1 MNSEKAAHVRDAI
14 NGLSTVAHDPRI
26 SPNYP
31 SDGHTTRTRR
41 GVHWTHTG
49 ECVKLKEYAFR
60 PARINEAGE
69 IAFGDGPM
77 QPCYEV
83 VLQPLSI
90 PTRPR
95 PTVSIPPAVV
105 HEIAKYNCRLRVT
118 AGLRGEWTP
127 GTIRIRDDWQHE
139 LQQDGDRDRCPAC
152 QCSRFTLADGVPECE
167 RCGERL
173 TDRETAAGEQEAIQ
187 Q

>member
-14 NGLSTVAHDPRI
+14 NGLPTVAQNPDI
-26 SPNYP
+26 SSNYP
-31 SDGHTTRTRR
+31 SDGHTTVTRR
-41 GVHWTHTG
+41 GTQWTHTG

-69 IAFGDGPM
+69 IAFGDGPI

-83 VLQPLSI
+83 VLHPLSI

-105 HEIAKYNCRLRVT
+105 YEIAKYNCRLRVT

-127 GTIRIRDDWQHE
+127 GTIRIRDDWPDKSGSDA
-139 LQQDGDRDRCPAC
+139 DGDRCPAC
-152 QCSRFTLADGVPECE
+152 RCTRFTLADGVPVCE

-173 TDRETAAGEQEAIQ
+173 TDRETTVRTQEAGR
-187 Q
+187 